1 MWTTPYCGPTSRLPN
16 IPPAQIIMQ
25 EARQER
31 PVQIGEVMKALYK
44 VWTETNPNLPLK

>member
-1 MWTTPYCGPTSRLPN
+1 
-16 IPPAQIIMQ
+16 MQ

-31 PVQIGEVMKALYK
+31 LVQIGEVMKTLYK